1 MKCFQI
7 IIILISILLSY
18 NSLAFNAKPTLAVF
32 VLGADQNVSSINIS
46 VISSLRKQG
55 FIAKDGNDYLKKI
68 SNTNNYN
75 EIIKNSDFLS
85 EVTDTDLFVILKL
98 NNQRINK
105 NSSKVFISS
114 DVFNTQTKNFV
125 TSWATPRKIVIFP
138 NECNSICKNTL
149 ISQSVILL
157 ADQLG
162 KSLGGLLNL
171 SSNET
176 KNYKTISKTFNF
188 KSFNVSQSDIIYIV
202 DLMINEF
209 PGYIKLSNQETY
221 GEQSMWTYYTTSET
235 VKLKKWL
242 IIALGERNLYLDKD
256 YELTVS
262 DNNFF
267 IKQFPKFNSLGSKG
281 NPKKFN

>member
-85 EVTDTDLFVILKL
+85 EVLDTDLFVILKL

>member
-55 FIAKDGNDYLKKI
+55 FIAKDGSDYLKKI

-85 EVTDTDLFVILKL
+85 EVLDTDLLVILKL

-176 KNYKTISKTFNF
+176 ENYKTISKTFNF

>member
-55 FIAKDGNDYLKKI
+55 FIAKDGSDYLKKI

-85 EVTDTDLFVILKL
+85 EVLDTDLFVILKL

-267 IKQFPKFNSLGSKG
+267 IKQFPKFYPLGSKG

>member
-55 FIAKDGNDYLKKI
+55 FIAKDGSDYLKKI

-85 EVTDTDLFVILKL
+85 EVLDTDLFVILKL